1 MDGTLPTAASPD
13 FLDRDGARAYVRA
26 GKSRIDRKAA
36 DTQAMSDRLAG
47 LRVTAEDGNGIA
59 EVTIDSTGVLVDLRL
74 SERTQRVAP
83 DAVSRAVM
91 SALREARL
99 KAAEQSRRIVE
110 ETMGSDSV
118 AARAI
123 ADRVEQQLRATAQS
137 SGE

>member
-1 MDGTLPTAASPD
+1 MDGTLPSASPD
-13 FLDRDGARAYVRA
+13 FLDPDGASAYVQDWKA
-26 GKSRIDRKAA
+26 RIDRKAA

-47 LRVTAEDGNGIA
+47 LRVTAEDDNGIA
-59 EVTIDSTGVLVDLRL
+59 EVTIDSTGLLLDLRL

-91 SALREARL
+91 SALQKARL

-110 ETMGSDSV
+110 ESMGSDSV

-123 ADRVEQQLRATAQS
+123 ADRVEQQLRATAPGT
-137 SGE
+137 GE